1 MSALAASIDAVWEAD
16 LLTGTAR
23 SPGVE
28 ELKKRALAIRSA
40 GTRLMP
46 FWTAGDVECHAVG
59 PSTRCFCG
67 HSWSSHAC
75 ERLSILTNLSV
86 SMRSTRAVVSGC
98 ARAPCIM

>member
-1 MSALAASIDAVWEAD
+1 MAASIDAVWEAD

-67 HSWSSHAC
+67 HSWCATHLPRTQFCAAL
-75 ERLSILTNLSV
+75 RNL
-86 SMRSTRAVVSGC
+86 
-98 ARAPCIM
+98 